1 MSMPVIEL
9 NSVSKYY
16 GTTAAIEGISFK
28 VEEGSIFG
36 FLGPNG
42 AGKTTTIKI
51 IMGLRKQSSGEVFLW
66 GKKTTGRNIELLK
79 RIGYVPENESIY
91 DTFSLFEL
99 INIVK
104 PYYPTWDS
112 KLESVYQD
120 KFELPLKKRIGE
132 FSLGMKRKTLLL
144 LALCFKPDL
153 LVLDDPTLGL
163 DPLTRYKFLQLLVD
177 TVASEKQ
184 TVFLSSHVL
193 GEVERV
199 CDTIA
204 FLKKGKLLDIKK
216 MEELKSEDKL
226 FRIVFQR
233 ELTPGELTIPGL
245 EIVESKG
252 KFFLIKIKQNP
263 DEVLEKLQKFPIFV
277 IEEQE
282 ISLEDIFVNKMEDK

>member
-1 MSMPVIEL
+1 MSVIEL
-9 NSVSKYY
+9 NSISKHY
-16 GTTAAIEGISFK
+16 GTTTAIEGISFK

-51 IMGLRKQSSGEVFLW
+51 IMGLRKPSSGTVFLW
-66 GKKTTGRNIELLK
+66 GKQIVGRNIELLK
-79 RIGYVPENESIY
+79 KIGYVPENESIY

-112 KLESVYQD
+112 KLESVYQN
-120 KFELPLKKRIGE
+120 KFELPLKQKIGE
-132 FSLGMKRKTLLL
+132 FSLGMKRKVLLL
-144 LALCFKPDL
+144 LALCFKPEL
-153 LVLDDPTLGL
+153 LILDDPTLGL

-177 TVASEKQ
+177 TVAGEKQ

-216 MEELKSEDKL
+216 MDELKSEDKL

-263 DEVLEKLQKFPIFV
+263 DEVLEKLQKLPIFV

-282 ISLEDIFVNKMEDK
+282 MSLEDIFVNKMEDK

>member
-1 MSMPVIEL
+1 MPVIEL
-9 NSVSKYY
+9 NSISKHY
-16 GTTAAIEGISFK
+16 GTTTAIEGISFK

-51 IMGLRKQSSGEVFLW
+51 IMGLRKPSSGTIFLW
-66 GKKTTGRNIELLK
+66 GKETTGRNIELLK

-99 INIVK
+99 INIIK

-120 KFELPLKKRIGE
+120 KFELPLKQKIGE
-132 FSLGMKRKTLLL
+132 FSLGMKRKVLLL

-153 LVLDDPTLGL
+153 LILDDPTLGL

-177 TVASEKQ
+177 TVAGEKQ

-216 MEELKSEDKL
+216 MDELKSEDKL

-233 ELTPGELTIPGL
+233 ELTPGELTMPGL

-252 KFFLIKIKQNP
+252 KFFLIKIKQNT
-263 DEVLEKLQKFPIFV
+263 DVVLEKLHKLPIFV

-282 ISLEDIFVNKMEDK
+282 MSLEDIFVNKMEDK

>member
-1 MSMPVIEL
+1 MPVIEL
-9 NSVSKYY
+9 NSISKHY
-16 GTTAAIEGISFK
+16 GTTTAIEGISFK

-51 IMGLRKQSSGEVFLW
+51 IMGLRKPSSGTIFLW
-66 GKKTTGRNIELLK
+66 GKETTGRNIELLK
-79 RIGYVPENESIY
+79 RIGYVPENDSIY

-120 KFELPLKKRIGE
+120 KFELPLKQKIGE
-132 FSLGMKRKTLLL
+132 FSLGMKRKVLLL
-144 LALCFKPDL
+144 LALCFKPEL
-153 LVLDDPTLGL
+153 LILDDPTLGL

-177 TVASEKQ
+177 TVAGEKQ

-216 MEELKSEDKL
+216 MDELKSEDKL

-233 ELTPGELTIPGL
+233 ELTPGELTMPGL

-252 KFFLIKIKQNP
+252 KFFLIKIKQNT
-263 DEVLEKLQKFPIFV
+263 DVVLEKLQKLPIFV

-282 ISLEDIFVNKMEDK
+282 MSLEDIFVNKMEDK

>member
-1 MSMPVIEL
+1 MRMPVIEL

-16 GTTAAIEGISFK
+16 GTTTAIEGISLK

-204 FLKKGKLLDIKK
+204 LLKKGKLLDIKK

-233 ELTPGELTIPGL
+233 ELTPGELSIPGL

-252 KFFLIKIKQNP
+252 KFFLIKIRQNP

>member
-1 MSMPVIEL
+1 MSTSVIEL
-9 NSVSKYY
+9 NSISKHY
-16 GTTAAIEGISFK
+16 GTTTALEGISFK

-51 IMGLRKQSSGEVFLW
+51 IMGLRKPSSGTVFLW
-66 GKKTTGRNIELLK
+66 GKQIVGRNIELLK
-79 RIGYVPENESIY
+79 KIGYVPENESIY

-120 KFELPLKKRIGE
+120 KFELPLKQKIGE
-132 FSLGMKRKTLLL
+132 FSLGMKRKVLLL
-144 LALCFKPDL
+144 LALCFKPEL
-153 LVLDDPTLGL
+153 LILDDPTLGL

-177 TVASEKQ
+177 TVASEKH
-184 TVFLSSHVL
+184 TIFLSSHVL

-216 MEELKSEDKL
+216 MDELKSEDKL
-226 FRIVFQR
+226 FRVVFQH
-233 ELTPGELTIPGL
+233 ELTPGELSIPGL

-263 DEVLEKLQKFPIFV
+263 DEVLEKLQKLPLFV
-277 IEEQE
+277 MEEQE
-282 ISLEDIFVNKMEDK
+282 MSLEDIFVNKMEDK